1 MDSCTGPHR
10 CIHLLAGPAFF
21 PVGGHLS
28 GASEW
33 AHSVHYKE
41 EVYKK
46 LFNKKKALFNNG
58 AYVLISVLPH
68 HLSGT

>member
-1 MDSCTGPHR
+1 MDSFTGPHR
-10 CIHLLAGPAFF
+10 CIHLLAGLAFF

-28 GASEW
+28 GAPEW
-33 AHSVHYKE
+33 AHSVHRKE

-46 LFNKKKALFNNG
+46 LFNKKKALFNNR
-58 AYVLISVLPH
+58 ACVLISVLPQ